1 MTNCEECVYYEY
13 DPETDSGDGFQF
25 TYDAQKRIWTRT
37 IWSGFCVPPM
47 MPVPFTAP
55 ETNTAR
61 RGGSERPKAGITP
74 GFSSAAHP

>member
-13 DPETDSGDGFQF
+13 DPETDTNYCEADL
-25 TYDAQKRIWTRT
+25 DEDDMER
-37 IWSGFCVPPM
+37 FCVPPM

>member
-13 DPETDSGDGFQF
+13 DQETD
-25 TYDAQKRIWTRT
+25 TNYCEAIWTRT

-47 MPVPFTAP
+47 MPVTFTAP

-61 RGGSERPKAGITP
+61 RGGSERRKP
-74 GFSSAAHP
+74 GSPPAFLRRRIREA

>member
-13 DPETDSGDGFQF
+13 DPET
-25 TYDAQKRIWTRT
+25 TPITAKRIWTRT
-37 IWSGFCVPPM
+37 IWSGSCVPPM

-74 GFSSAAHP
+74 AFLRRRIREA